1 MSTLATNKLGTL
13 AGTADLSLPTKRP
26 SATSTGFIDQNG
38 NLNFGSSTASNVS
51 TFVTTDDGKVGKVL
65 FDQVCS
71 TGSTSSQ
78 AYDKV
83 NGSSAPFYGIAVG
96 IHNASEDIK
105 TNYLFEGNIRNI
117 EIDFCFYVNSSSTGN
132 LSSNM
137 FYTPLDITGK
147 RLWQVNQSNQSA
159 GGSYGDTYENQD
171 SGGSRYNSGSVNYQQ
186 NGGANNSLG
195 EDRTRT
201 GNNGGTG
208 KFGKI
213 LINCGVNNSYQI
225 MSHSTSWTYNR
236 SSGDMYPISE
246 SKFTCGTTGGYTN
259 QGRTQGA
266 GSSSGTGWGYGS
278 PWITP
283 GGCFFT
289 GGSTSEGPA
298 LNYFIATAYAYIK
311 PTTLATS

>member
-26 SATSTGFIDQNG
+26 AATSTGFIDQNG
-38 NLNFGSSTASNVS
+38 NLSFGSSEASNVS

-71 TGSTSSQ
+71 TGQSSAE
-78 AYDKV
+78 AYNKV
-83 NGSSAPFYGIAVG
+83 NGSSSPFYGIAVG
-96 IHNASEDIK
+96 IHNASEDMR
-105 TNYLFEGNIRNI
+105 TNYLFDGNIRNI
-117 EIDFCFYVNSSSTGN
+117 EIDFCFYVNTSSTGGIN
-132 LSSNM
+132 SQM
-137 FYTPLDITGK
+137 FYTPIDTAGK
-147 RLWQVNQSNQSA
+147 RLFQVNQSSQSSA
-159 GGSYGDTYENQD
+159 ASYGYTYENPD
-171 SGGSRYNSGSVNYQQ
+171 SGGGRYNSGSTSYQQ
-186 NGGANNSLG
+186 PGGANNSLG
-195 EDRTRT
+195 EDRTHT

-259 QGRTQGA
+259 SGRTQG
-266 GSSSGTGWGYGS
+266 SGTSSNWGYGS
-278 PWITP
+278 PWTTA
-283 GGCFFT
+283 GGCLFG
-289 GGSTSEGPA
+289 GGSQSTAPA

-311 PTTLATS
+311 PTALVTT

>member
-26 SATSTGFIDQNG
+26 SATSTAFIDENG
-38 NLNFGSSTASNVS
+38 NLSFGSSSVSNVS

-71 TGSTSSQ
+71 TGTSSAQ
-78 AYDKV
+78 TYDKV

-96 IHNASEDIK
+96 VHNASEDIK
-105 TNYLFEGNIRNI
+105 TNYLFDGNIRNI
-117 EIDFCFYVNSSSTGN
+117 EIDFCFYVNGTTYGGIDSY
-132 LSSNM
+132 M
-137 FYTPLDITGK
+137 YYTPLDTTGK
-147 RLWQVNQSNQSA
+147 RLWQYNQSSQSSS
-159 GGSYGDTYENQD
+159 GSYGQTYENQD
-171 SGGSRYNSGSVNYQQ
+171 SGGSRYQGGSTSYVQP
-186 NGGANNSLG
+186 GGANNDLG
-195 EDRTRT
+195 QDRTQS

-225 MSHSTSWTYNR
+225 MSHSTSWKYNR

-259 QGRTQGA
+259 STRTQG
-266 GSSSGTGWGYGS
+266 SGTSSNWGYGS
-278 PWITP
+278 PWTTP
-283 GGCFFT
+283 GGCFFS
-289 GGSTSEGPA
+289 GSSTSTAPA

-311 PTTLATS
+311 PTTLVTT